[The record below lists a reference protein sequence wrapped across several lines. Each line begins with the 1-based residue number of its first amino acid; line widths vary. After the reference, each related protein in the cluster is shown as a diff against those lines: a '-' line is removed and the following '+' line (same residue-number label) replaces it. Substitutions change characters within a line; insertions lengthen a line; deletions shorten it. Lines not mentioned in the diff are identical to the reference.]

1 MSTVSTERTGE
12 CLLTQ
17 INHETVAQSGTSSFL
32 HASTILRKSTEKQY
46 HCHENLTKR
55 TYDVHS
61 KAGKLN
67 LNIKC
72 ILILHK
78 RNYDVNSRLAY

>member
-17 INHETVAQSGTSSFL
+17 INCETVTQSGTPIL
-32 HASTILRKSTEKQY
+32 RASTILRKSTEKQY

-55 TYDVHS
+55 T
-61 KAGKLN
+61 
-67 LNIKC
+67 
-72 ILILHK
+72 
-78 RNYDVNSRLAY
+78 